1 MARKHKTIF
10 SIVKVAISNILTMLS
25 GIFVGLILPRII
37 GVTDYGYYKTF
48 SLYISYV
55 GLFHFGIEDGIYLK
69 YGGKDFSELDARKF
83 RFYTLFLVIIESSI
97 SLITAAVSCIWL
109 KSDVRFIFLFVA
121 IYLFT
126 TNIANYYQFISQIT
140 ERFTELTVVGIIRS
154 LLTILSVV
162 VLWLLYHFSL
172 YTIDYKIYIIFVVA
186 ISAAILTAYIII
198 YRKLTFGKCISWKE
212 GIKDIGYFI
221 KIGLP
226 LMVANLCSTLLLT
239 IDRQFVNILFDTD
252 TYAVYAFAYNLLS
265 LITTATSAISVV
277 LFPILNRLDSEQLS
291 ANYSKMTAVIII
303 FLSACLLVY
312 FPICPFI
319 QWFLPQYS
327 GSLVI
332 FRIILPGLIGTS
344 AVTIIMH
351 NYYKVLGRNL
361 RFFIIS
367 VIILA
372 LAVVADLVAYL
383 IFRTTLS
390 ISIVSIFIILVWY
403 IVTEFFFIKNFR
415 VPWVRNLLFMLC
427 CMGAFY
433 GITCI
438 PNIHKISF
446 AAIGFAAYFVAFA
459 ALFTLFYFKEIR
471 AFIQNRKNRKAAS
484 VAESAE
490 GDAQVSLAEPQTDGD
505 SGALT
510 DGDDEVIQ
518 PDKDK

>member
-1 MARKHKTIF
+1 MAGRRKTIF
-10 SIVKVAISNILTMLS
+10 SIVKVAFSNILTLLS
-25 GIFVGLILPRII
+25 GVFVGLILPKVI

-69 YGGKDFSELDARKF
+69 YGGKDFSELDERKF
-83 RFYTLFLVIIESSI
+83 RFYTLFLVIVEGAIG
-97 SLITAAVSCIWL
+97 LIAAAVSCISL
-109 KSDVRFIFLFVA
+109 SGDIRFIFLFVA
-121 IYLFT
+121 IYLFAV
-126 TNIANYYQFISQIT
+126 NLSNYYQFISQIT
-140 ERFTELTVVGIIRS
+140 ERFTELTIVGTIRS
-154 LLTILSVV
+154 ILTILSVV
-162 VLWLLYHFSL
+162 GLWLLSRYSAFNVN
-172 YTIDYKIYIIFVVA
+172 YKAYIVCVVSITVA
-186 ISAAILTAYIII
+186 ILFAYIII

-277 LFPILNRLDSEQLS
+277 LFPVLNKFSTERLSN
-291 ANYSKMTAVIII
+291 NYSKMLSIIII
-303 FLSACLLVY
+303 FVAACLLVY

-319 QWFLPQYS
+319 EWFLPKYS

-361 RFFIIS
+361 RFFILSI
-367 VIILA
+367 IILA
-372 LAVVADLVAYL
+372 LAALADLAAYL
-383 IFRTTLS
+383 IFKS
-390 ISIVSIFIILVWY
+390 MYAISIVSVFVIVIWY
-403 IVTEFFFIKNFR
+403 IAAEFFFIKNFR
-415 VPWVRNLLFMLC
+415 VAWLRNIMFMLC

-433 GITCI
+433 GITFI
-438 PNIHKISF
+438 PNIYIAGVCYL
-446 AAIGFAAYFVAFA
+446 AAFVA
-459 ALFTLFYFKEIR
+459 LLLLFYFKEVR
-471 AFIQNRKNRKAAS
+471 LALRGLKHKKKS
-484 VAESAE
+484 EVAEE
-490 GDAQVSLAEPQTDGD
+490 DATVSQVGV
-505 SGALT
+505 
-510 DGDDEVIQ
+510 GDDAEKADGGNGKAVEVEH
-518 PDKDK
+518 DKDN